1 MLVITGGG
9 VISIVMSS
17 LRVAEHGSFIVSTVS
32 LNVTD
37 PLLISSWLGVY
48 VGSQIEVFVN
58 VPVQF
63 TAVQPGLETL
73 FVL

>member
-1 MLVITGGG
+1 
-9 VISIVMSS
+9 MSS
-17 LRVAEHGSFIVSTVS
+17 LRVAEHGSSIVSTVS
-32 LNVTD
+32 LKVTD

-58 VPVQF
+58 VPVPF